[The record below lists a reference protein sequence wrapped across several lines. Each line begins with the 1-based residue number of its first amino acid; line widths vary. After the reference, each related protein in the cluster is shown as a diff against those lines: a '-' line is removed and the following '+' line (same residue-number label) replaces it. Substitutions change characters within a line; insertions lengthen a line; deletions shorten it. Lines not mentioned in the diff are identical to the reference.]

1 MNIARK
7 SPTYT
12 LTYTLLVSDDC
23 ISSSNENT
31 AMTKNDVHP
40 NVHLVTTV
48 ITDMLYERSKEQKV
62 YVVYIIPP
70 LNVCAKR
77 FIYAYTHMYKYYA
90 RVWVRSKVKTY
101 THVHHPSRNCL
112 RGKTLSVVYIAI
124 SRTPRFSAKW
134 VVTTFDKRHYDTVY
148 IGITMYT
155 LAICTRGHSH
165 DKN

>member
-12 LTYTLLVSDDC
+12 LTYTRLVSDDC
-23 ISSSNENT
+23 ISSWDAKTLMAE
-31 AMTKNDVHP
+31 NDVHP
-40 NVHLVTTV
+40 NVHLVITD
-48 ITDMLYERSKEQKV
+48 ITDMRYECSKEQKV

-70 LNVCAKR
+70 LNVYAKN
-77 FIYAYTHMYKYYA
+77 FIYAYTHIHIYYA

-112 RGKTLSVVYIAI
+112 RGKMLRVVYIAI
-124 SRTPRFSAKW
+124 SRTPRFPAKW
-134 VVTTFDKRHYDTVY
+134 VVTFFGKRRYDSVY
-148 IGITMYT
+148 IEITMYT
-155 LAICTRGHSH
+155 LTTCMRGYGH